1 VGAVRTRIR
10 SMSAALFDVA
20 GRVVIVTGG
29 GRGIGRVY
37 CEAFARAGMR
47 VVLAD
52 IHGEEA
58 ERAAASI
65 RAGGGQAVAVRT
77 DISRAQDT
85 AAMAQA
91 AVREFGGID
100 ALVNNASMMSALGRR
115 PWTEIPEE
123 EWDRVMAVDLRG
135 LFLCCRAVHPH
146 MVKRGKGKIVNVS
159 SGRVLEGTPNRLH
172 YTTAKAGVIG
182 FTRALARELGAD
194 RINVNVILPGLTLS
208 DTQVASS
215 QAGYISDE
223 YNRRRALARAQYP
236 EDLVGTVLYLLSDA
250 ADFVTGQSLVVD
262 GGKVMQ

>member
-1 VGAVRTRIR
+1 MRAR
-10 SMSAALFDVA
+10 LFDVT

-37 CEAFARAGMR
+37 CEAFAKAGMR

-58 ERAAASI
+58 ESAAAAIRAA
-65 RAGGGQAVAVRT
+65 GGEALAVCT
-77 DISRAQDT
+77 DISRPEDAQVMAE
-85 AAMAQA
+85 AAA
-91 AVREFGGID
+91 RSFGGID
-100 ALVNNASMMSALGRR
+100 ALVNNASMMSALPRR
-115 PWTEIPEE
+115 AWTEIPLE

-135 LFLCCRAVHPH
+135 LFLCCRAVRPY
-146 MVKRGKGKIVNVS
+146 MVERGKGKIVNVS

-182 FTRALARELGAD
+182 FTRALARELGPD

-215 QAGYISDE
+215 PAGYINDE
-223 YNRRRALARAQYP
+223 YNQRRALKRDQYP

-250 ADFVTGQSLVVD
+250 SDFVTGQSINVD
-262 GGKVMQ
+262 GGKVMH

>member
-1 VGAVRTRIR
+1 MEAR
-10 SMSAALFDVA
+10 LFDVA

-37 CEAFARAGMR
+37 CEAFAQAGMR

-52 IHGEEA
+52 IHGEQA
-58 ERAAASI
+58 ESVAAAIRAA
-65 RAGGGQAVAVRT
+65 GGEALAVRT
-77 DISRAQDT
+77 DISRPEDVQ
-85 AAMAQA
+85 AMAEA
-91 AVREFGGID
+91 AVRNFGGID
-100 ALVNNASMMSALGRR
+100 ALVNNASMMSALPRR
-115 PWTEIPEE
+115 AWTEIPLE

-135 LFLCCRAVHPH
+135 LFLCCRAVRPYL
-146 MVKRGKGKIVNVS
+146 VKRGKGKIVNVS

-182 FTRALARELGAD
+182 FTRALARELGPE

-215 QAGYISDE
+215 KGYLNDE
-223 YNRRRALARAQYP
+223 YNRRRALKRDQYP

-250 ADFVTGQSLVVD
+250 SDFVTGQSIVVD
-262 GGKVMQ
+262 GGKVMH